1 MDYETLGT
9 QVTAIIPIFNEGDRA
24 RAILD
29 VVTRFPFA
37 EIIVVNDGSTDNT
50 ADVVREYP
58 SVRLIDLPVN
68 GGKGG
73 AMDRGV
79 SAART
84 DIVFFCDADV
94 TGLTADIIAAILEP
108 VVSGEREMCIATRG
122 RKMFV
127 IHAFIEIWPLMGG
140 ERALTKKL
148 WHRVPMEYKHRF
160 AIEAALNFY
169 AKYYSR
175 GYTTR
180 IFPALSHV
188 MKEKKFGWWEG
199 TKRRYVM
206 LYEVIRA
213 ELTLQFTAVPAEVRN
228 IRGTLRI
235 VIGSFFATLFGAFVM
250 WAGWYGPKKI
260 ALLWLAHALKDD
272 ANPVIPKFL
281 LWLTQILSVTTIEL
295 IGSILLVANLAVFGL
310 QIKRLNTLLRTTKW
324 TLKDILL
331 KRSNPNDPL
340 FVSPKAE

>member
-1 MDYETLGT
+1 MDHQTLGQ
-9 QVTAIIPIFNEGDRA
+9 QVSAIIPIFNEGDRA

-68 GGKGG
+68 GGKGA
-73 AMDRGV
+73 AMNRGV
-79 SAART
+79 LEAAS

-94 TGLTADIIAAILEP
+94 TGLTADIVAAILEP

-140 ERALTKKL
+140 ERAVTKEL
-148 WHRVPMEYKHRF
+148 WHRVPGAYKQRF
-160 AIEAALNFY
+160 HIEAALNFY
-169 AKYYSR
+169 AKYYGV

-180 IFPALSHV
+180 IFPGMAHV
-188 MKEKKFGWWEG
+188 TKEKKFGRWEG

-235 VIGSFFATLFGAFVM
+235 VIGSALATLFGLFVM
-250 WAGWYGPKKI
+250 FAGWFGPKKI

-281 LWLTQILSVTTIEL
+281 VWLTATLSISTIEL
-295 IGSILLVANLAVFGL
+295 IGFGLLVSNLIVFII
-310 QIKRLNTLLRTTKW
+310 QVRRLNTLFRTTKW

-340 FVSPKAE
+340 FVE